1 MTGSKGPRE
10 EETRAP
16 HTSEGQGDQ
25 PRDSLLESSQE
36 QTKQGTAFREDGK
49 FNHVTSADSGFCQ
62 LTGFDPL

>member
-49 FNHVTSADSGFCQ
+49 FNHVTPLGSGFHQ
-62 LTGFDPL
+62 LTCFDSL